1 MKKTAIIAAFIAL
14 STMATAQNTIYRQ
27 NLSKEINVLNVFGD
41 CTIILKLDTCNWI
54 AYQGTED
61 DLSQNFFT
69 VAGNIVQTTAAA
81 NGKTLSVG
89 TTASQ
94 TNNSAPLVID
104 IKDNA
109 RVIFMGDTLRKGR
122 HTRSFYSGT
131 VENKKKGT
139 RTEWGITFS
148 DKTDNNNAD
157 TERDWTGLK
166 KYTFA
171 KRFHD
176 HFKFGVARWINSN
189 GLIPNGQSTF
199 AKGQTTNSTF
209 ASDYS
214 WQLDYSLYMDNHIAA
229 GFGVEWGGNM
239 YRFATPLITGGYQDG
254 DYILQVGS
262 SDLPGA
268 WKTSAN
274 TMYLA
279 LPLHFVFYPNARKHS
294 FNFRLDLIPRIN
306 IESKLV
312 QEYINSSN
320 DVTETRQYYREMPF
334 NLFNLNAR
342 LSANLSLLGVY
353 AEMGVTPIFHDVK
366 KADGSSFNPFH
377 MSIGVVFNLFDL

>member
-1 MKKTAIIAAFIAL
+1 MKKTAIIAALIAL
-14 STMATAQNTIYRQ
+14 SAMATAQNTIYRQ

-54 AYQGTED
+54 AYQGTEN

-89 TTASQ
+89 TSASQ

-109 RVIFMGDTLRKGR
+109 KVIFMGDTLRKGR

-131 VENKKKGT
+131 VENKKKST
-139 RTEWGITFS
+139 NTERGNIIS
-148 DKTDNNNAD
+148 DKSDNKNNNIA
-157 TERDWTGLK
+157 RDWTGLK
-166 KYTFA
+166 KYTFG
-171 KRFHD
+171 KRFHN
-176 HFKFGVARWINSN
+176 HFQFGVARWINGN
-189 GLIPNGQSTF
+189 GLTPNFQSTF
-199 AKGQTTNSTF
+199 SKGQTTNSQF

-254 DYILQVGS
+254 DYIIQVGS
-262 SDLPGA
+262 SELPGA

-279 LPLHFVFYPNARKHS
+279 LPLHFVFYPDARNHS
-294 FNFRLDLIPRIN
+294 FNFRLDLIPRFN

>member
-1 MKKTAIIAAFIAL
+1 MKRAAIIVALIAL
-14 STMATAQNTIYRQ
+14 SAIATAQNTIYRQ

-81 NGKTLSVG
+81 NGKTLTVG
-89 TTASQ
+89 TSASR

-139 RTEWGITFS
+139 STERGNTIS
-148 DKTDNNNAD
+148 DKKDNKNTDTA
-157 TERDWTGLK
+157 RDWTGLK
-166 KYTFA
+166 KYTFG
-171 KRFHD
+171 KRFHN
-176 HFKFGVARWINSN
+176 HFQFGVARWINGN
-189 GLIPNGQSTF
+189 GLAPNVQSTF
-199 AKGQTTNSTF
+199 FKGQTTNSPF
-209 ASDYS
+209 ASGYS

-239 YRFATPLITGGYQDG
+239 YRFATPLISGGYQGD
-254 DYILQVGS
+254 DYIIQVGS

-312 QEYINSSN
+312 QEYINSSD

-377 MSIGVVFNLFDL
+377 LSIGVVFNLFDL

>member
-1 MKKTAIIAAFIAL
+1 MKKTAIIAALIAF
-14 STMATAQNTIYRQ
+14 SAMATAQNTIYRQ

-54 AYQGTED
+54 AYQGTEN

-89 TTASQ
+89 TSASQ

-109 RVIFMGDTLRKGR
+109 KVIFMGDTLRKGR

-131 VENKKKGT
+131 IENKKKST
-139 RTEWGITFS
+139 NTERSNTIS
-148 DKTDNNNAD
+148 DKSDNKNNNTA
-157 TERDWTGLK
+157 RDWTGLK
-166 KYTFA
+166 KYTFG
-171 KRFHD
+171 KRFHN
-176 HFKFGVARWINSN
+176 HFQFGVARWINGN
-189 GLIPNGQSTF
+189 GLTPNFQSTF
-199 AKGQTTNSTF
+199 SKGQTTNSQF

-214 WQLDYSLYMDNHIAA
+214 WQLDYSLYMDYHIAA

-254 DYILQVGS
+254 DYIIQVGS

-279 LPLHFVFYPNARKHS
+279 LPLHFVFYPDARNHS
-294 FNFRLDLIPRIN
+294 FNFRLDLIPRFN

-312 QEYINSSN
+312 QEYINSSD
-320 DVTETRQYYREMPF
+320 DVTETRQYYRSMPF
-334 NLFNLNAR
+334 NLFDLNAR
-342 LSANLSLLGVY
+342 VSANLSLLGVY
-353 AEMGVTPIFHDVK
+353 AEMGVTPLFHDVK

>member
-1 MKKTAIIAAFIAL
+1 MALIAL
-14 STMATAQNTIYRQ
+14 SAIATAQNTIYRQ

-54 AYQGTED
+54 AYQGTEN

-89 TTASQ
+89 TSASR

-122 HTRSFYSGT
+122 HTHSFYSGT

-139 RTEWGITFS
+139 STERDNTIS
-148 DKTDNNNAD
+148 DKKDNKNNDSA
-157 TERDWTGLK
+157 RDWTGLK

-189 GLIPNGQSTF
+189 GLFPNGQSTF

-239 YRFATPLITGGYQDG
+239 YRFATPLISGGYQGD
-254 DYILQVGS
+254 DYIIQVGS

-294 FNFRLDLIPRIN
+294 FNFAVQHVQPQRSSQCQLKFTWSICRNGSHTVIPRCE
-306 IESKLV
+306 ESRRIVLQPIPHV
-312 QEYINSSN
+312 F
-320 DVTETRQYYREMPF
+320 RR
-334 NLFNLNAR
+334 
-342 LSANLSLLGVY
+342 SL
-353 AEMGVTPIFHDVK
+353 
-366 KADGSSFNPFH
+366 
-377 MSIGVVFNLFDL
+377 

>member
-1 MKKTAIIAAFIAL
+1 MKKTSFIVALIAL
-14 STMATAQNTIYRQ
+14 SAMATAQNTIYRQ

-54 AYQGTED
+54 AYQGTEN

-89 TTASQ
+89 TSASQ

-139 RTEWGITFS
+139 STERGNTIS
-148 DKTDNNNAD
+148 DKSDNKNNNTA
-157 TERDWTGLK
+157 RDWTGLK
-166 KYTFA
+166 KYTFG
-171 KRFHD
+171 KRFHN
-176 HFKFGVARWINSN
+176 HFQFGVARWINGN
-189 GLIPNGQSTF
+189 GLTPNFQSTF
-199 AKGQTTNSTF
+199 SKGQTTNSQF

-239 YRFATPLITGGYQDG
+239 YRFTTTSYKSVPQISLVHGKPAPTPC
-254 DYILQVGS
+254 ILLFLFTS
-262 SDLPGA
+262 FSIPMPESTPSISDS
-268 WKTSAN
+268 TSFRESISKAN
-274 TMYLA
+274 WC
-279 LPLHFVFYPNARKHS
+279 K
-294 FNFRLDLIPRIN
+294 N
-306 IESKLV
+306 I
-312 QEYINSSN
+312 
-320 DVTETRQYYREMPF
+320 
-334 NLFNLNAR
+334 
-342 LSANLSLLGVY
+342 
-353 AEMGVTPIFHDVK
+353 
-366 KADGSSFNPFH
+366 
-377 MSIGVVFNLFDL
+377 

>member
-1 MKKTAIIAAFIAL
+1 MALIAL
-14 STMATAQNTIYRQ
+14 SAIATAQNTIYRQ

-54 AYQGTED
+54 AYQGTEN

-89 TTASQ
+89 TSASR

-109 RVIFMGDTLRKGR
+109 SVIFMGDTLRKGR
-122 HTRSFYSGT
+122 HTHAFYSDT

-139 RTEWGITFS
+139 STEWDNTIS
-148 DKTDNNNAD
+148 DKKDNKNNDSA
-157 TERDWTGLK
+157 RDWTGLK

-176 HFKFGVARWINSN
+176 HFKFGV
-189 GLIPNGQSTF
+189 
-199 AKGQTTNSTF
+199 
-209 ASDYS
+209 
-214 WQLDYSLYMDNHIAA
+214 
-229 GFGVEWGGNM
+229 EWGGNM
-239 YRFATPLITGGYQDG
+239 YRFATPLISGGYQGD
-254 DYILQVGS
+254 DYIIQVGS

-306 IESKLV
+306 IESKLL
-312 QEYINSSN
+312 QEYINSSD
-320 DVTETRQYYREMPF
+320 DVTETRQYYRSMPF
-334 NLFNLNAR
+334 NMFNLNAR

-353 AEMGVTPIFHDVK
+353 AEMGVTPLFHDVK

>member
-1 MKKTAIIAAFIAL
+1 MKKTAIIVALIAL
-14 STMATAQNTIYRQ
+14 SAMATAQNAIYRQ

-139 RTEWGITFS
+139 RTEWGITIS
-148 DKTDNNNAD
+148 DQKDNDKHDNA
-157 TERDWTGLK
+157 RNWTGMK

-171 KRFHD
+171 KRFHNQFYYGSSLWFTKKANAPD
-176 HFKFGVARWINSN
+176 LTKGPFFGNA
-189 GLIPNGQSTF
+189 T
-199 AKGQTTNSTF
+199 
-209 ASDYS
+209 
-214 WQLDYSLYMDNHIAA
+214 WQFSYSLYMDNHIAA
-229 GFGVEWGGNM
+229 GIGIQWSQSPYTFIKPNVTINRSNGELNLE
-239 YRFATPLITGGYQDG
+239 YL
-254 DYILQVGS
+254 S
-262 SDLPGA
+262 SDLPGT
-268 WKTSAN
+268 WKSDIYTSSIDF
-274 TMYLA
+274 
-279 LPLHFVFYPNARKHS
+279 PLHFTFYPYAKKHT
-294 FNFRLDLIPRIN
+294 FNMQLELIPQLYFARTLN
-306 IESKLV
+306 RT
-312 QEYINSSN
+312 YTH
-320 DVTETRQYYREMPF
+320 TETDESVNTRYSKDIPLQLFQLRTRFSVNFGMIGAYAETGLTPLLKNLNVPDESSITPYHLAFGVRL
-334 NLFNLNAR
+334 NLF
-342 LSANLSLLGVY
+342 
-353 AEMGVTPIFHDVK
+353 
-366 KADGSSFNPFH
+366 
-377 MSIGVVFNLFDL
+377 

>member
-1 MKKTAIIAAFIAL
+1 MKRAAIIVALIAL
-14 STMATAQNTIYRQ
+14 SAIATAQNTIYRQ

-54 AYQGTED
+54 AYQGTEN

-89 TTASQ
+89 TSASQ

-109 RVIFMGDTLRKGR
+109 SVIFMGDTLRKGR
-122 HTRSFYSGT
+122 HTHSFYSDT

-139 RTEWGITFS
+139 STERDNTIS
-148 DKTDNNNAD
+148 DKKDNKNNDSA
-157 TERDWTGLK
+157 RDWTGLK
-166 KYTFA
+166 KYTFG
-171 KRFHD
+171 KRFHN
-176 HFKFGVARWINSN
+176 HFQFGVARWINGN
-189 GLIPNGQSTF
+189 GLTPNFQSTF
-199 AKGQTTNSTF
+199 SKGQTTNSQF
-209 ASDYS
+209 ASSYS

-229 GFGVEWGGNM
+229 GFGVELDGNM
-239 YRFATPLITGGYQDG
+239 YRFATPLITGGYQG
-254 DYILQVGS
+254 NDYIIQVGS
-262 SDLPGA
+262 SELPGA

-312 QEYINSSN
+312 QEYINSSD
-320 DVTETRQYYREMPF
+320 DVTETRQYYRSMPF
-334 NLFNLNAR
+334 NLFDLNAR

-353 AEMGVTPIFHDVK
+353 AEMGVTPLFHDVK
-366 KADGSSFNPFH
+366 KADGSSINPFH